1 MRKQSPDI
9 KKIKG
14 KVDRQTAKT
23 ELEYLSGEFSP
34 LTADYVTYVTLP
46 GDTLSQI
53 ARRFGTTVAALAEL
67 NQISDPDQIYVM
79 DTIRIPE
86 KNYT

>member
-9 KKIKG
+9 KKIQG
-14 KVDRQTAKT
+14 TVDRQTSKT
-23 ELEYLSGEFSP
+23 EPEYLSGEFSP
-34 LTADYVTYVTLP
+34 LTAHYVTYVILP

-53 ARRFGTTVAALAEL
+53 ARRFGTTVSALADL

>member
-14 KVDRQTAKT
+14 KADRQTAKT

-46 GDTLSQI
+46 VDTLSQI

>member
-53 ARRFGTTVAALAEL
+53 ARRFGTTVSALADL